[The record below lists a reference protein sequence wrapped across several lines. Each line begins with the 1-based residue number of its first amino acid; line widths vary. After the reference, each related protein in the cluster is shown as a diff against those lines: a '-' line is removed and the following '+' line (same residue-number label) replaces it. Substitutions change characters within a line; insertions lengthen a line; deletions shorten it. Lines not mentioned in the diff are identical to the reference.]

1 MLLTGDGRGRLRRG
15 LEAAGNCKGGR
26 RTESPRP
33 RGPKLDC
40 SAGEMLGR
48 GGDVVDWVI
57 SALPSRD
64 MDRRNRDDRDLGR
77 GLKASGSAP
86 EGTAG
91 GQLDEKGSDLKE
103 SSPGKVGGCEEE
115 PAAFLRLER

>member
-1 MLLTGDGRGRLRRG
+1 MLLTGEGRGRLRRG
-15 LEAAGNCKGGR
+15 LEAPGNCKGGR
-26 RTESPRP
+26 RTESPGP

-40 SAGEMLGR
+40 SAGGMLGR

-77 GLKASGSAP
+77 GLKASESAP

-91 GQLDEKGSDLKE
+91 GQLDEKGSDLQV
-103 SSPGKVGGCEEE
+103 SLVGGTG
-115 PAAFLRLER
+115 